1 MVLRHKQIYKKK
13 LKKIRLGGLKYISL
27 IIILVE
33 DSRFTLYIYI
43 YIYIIFGQN
52 SSKRSK

>member
-33 DSRFTLYIYI
+33 DSLYIYI